1 MNKFKEF
8 IKSKTA
14 KVLSFV
20 GFGVVG
26 ATNAVA
32 DVKYTAGTGF
42 SGSIDLTPF
51 YSAVTIII
59 VVLGAIYAVK
69 TGLSLFKK

>member
-1 MNKFKEF
+1 MNKFKNF
-8 IKSKTA
+8 IKSKVA
-14 KVLSFV
+14 KAFAAV
-20 GFGVVG
+20 GFGVAG

-32 DVKYTAGTGF
+32 DVSYTAGTGF